1 MPGPTSTLG
10 LTQELFDMIATELL
24 IKADDQFVFLQN
36 VTPQGGNSWES
47 GAKTITF
54 NQPDL
59 PTGTYTEASR
69 RLTDATAVDTA
80 SIAITMSQKTLT
92 VREYA
97 GPHDGAGV
105 KGFGLTEKLKT
116 LAKHELVGW
125 IGQLLRRDR
134 NKHVNKRRMDD
145 LLTATA
151 VVTPDG
157 SAEGAIAAGV
167 KASAE
172 WLRLMNK
179 KMKDLLIPPFP
190 NGRWK
195 LIIGT
200 DDEADLKRDPDLKQ
214 IFQGLGNSAEP
225 AIFGKVA
232 VYENFDIITDTLM
245 PAGAAGAGGLVPS
258 KQSVA
263 FGPYHLGE
271 QIITPPSPR
280 LADETD
286 YGRLIRMIWYSIEAV
301 GPLYCDQYVVRGV
314 TT

>member
-1 MPGPTSTLG
+1 
-10 LTQELFDMIATELL
+10 MIAAELL
-24 IKADDQFVFLQN
+24 IKADDAFVFLQN
-36 VTPQGGNSWES
+36 VIPQGGSSWEK
-47 GAKTITF
+47 GAKTINF

-59 PTGTYTEASR
+59 PTGTYTESSR
-69 RLTDATAVDTA
+69 RLTDGTAVNTGA
-80 SIAITMSQKTLT
+80 IAISMTQKTLT
-92 VREYA
+92 VREYG
-97 GPHDGAGV
+97 GPHDGANV
-105 KGFGLTEKLKT
+105 MGFGITEKLRT

-145 LLTATA
+145 LLTATN

-167 KASAE
+167 PASAE
-172 WLRLMNK
+172 WLRKLNK

-200 DDEADLKRDPDLKQ
+200 KDEAELKADPELRQ
-214 IFQGLGNSAEP
+214 VFQGLGMANEP
-225 AIFGKVA
+225 AIFGRVA
-232 VYENFDIITDTLM
+232 VYENFDIIVDTLM
-245 PAGAAGAGGLVPS
+245 PTAAVGAGGAVTGY
-258 KQSVA
+258 QSTA

-271 QIITPPSPR
+271 AIVTNPSPR
-280 LADETD
+280 MADETD
-286 YGRLIRMIWYSIEAV
+286 YGRQERIIWYSIEAV
-301 GPLYCDQYVVRGV
+301 GPLYVSDYVVRGI